1 MNFTRFQHTQTHQ
14 KITGYNYVFFGW
26 VLLFMS
32 LLGPLRLRLM
42 TSLGFCPF
50 SYLDK
55 ELPKNVITSRSR
67 FLFLLLSQT
76 NMALMSNITEG
87 SVLIQILGT
96 LFPATS
102 FAPGFVFPASQD
114 IWHIRMTFSTPRFL
128 PISNFRLQHLILL
141 ALRLQK
147 GIESWNFSWH
157 NFGVLKRHSEDYF
170 GFPFWNQRCQN
181 ICPEV
186 RKSFGIE
193 TPCAFAKNVSVLAF
207 FFRVM

>member
-1 MNFTRFQHTQTHQ
+1 
-14 KITGYNYVFFGW
+14 
-26 VLLFMS
+26 MS

-42 TSLGFCPF
+42 TFLGFWPF

-76 NMALMSNITEG
+76 KMALMSNITEG

-102 FAPGFVFPASQD
+102 FALTSPSRVRASSFSR
-114 IWHIRMTFSTPRFL
+114 HMTYTTFSTPRFL
-128 PISNFRLQHLILL
+128 PISNFRFQHLILS
-141 ALRLQK
+141 ALRLPK

-157 NFGVLKRHSEDYF
+157 NFGGLETAQRRLLRFSILKPALSEH
-170 GFPFWNQRCQN
+170 R
-181 ICPEV
+181 PEV
-186 RKSFGIE
+186 WKSL
-193 TPCAFAKNVSVLAF
+193 PD
-207 FFRVM
+207 